1 MTDLA
6 NVVAPL
12 VRYLAHSLWQGP
24 VLLLAY
30 LAARRWLVGVRAE
43 PRCRAATTGIVLL
56 ALLPA
61 LTAAAAWLAA
71 GSTPASSG
79 PGPLAAGPMP
89 VPGEL
94 LRLFQLHMTDDLA
107 RSLALAWCAGMF
119 LSLGHLL
126 AGVRRINRLLARAGR
141 PVAPPGMAAL
151 AARAGLSSTPEV
163 REWSGATAPFVAGW
177 RHPVVVL
184 PTGLQQLLTS
194 GELEAVLLHELAHV
208 RRGDVRTNLWLRML
222 AAFAWHQLPL
232 WKLMQDLGREREH
245 CCDELAV
252 SAMGRTL
259 PLARALLT
267 LEERRSGQPRLAMA
281 GTGGDFAGRI
291 RRIVS
296 GSGAPSGPG
305 IRQRAAFAITGL
317 LAVAGSTMVVAVS
330 AEGEFAAWASGVH
343 ALIQASDP
351 AGPFTVE
358 LVGGQLVSATI
369 DGVAIPA
376 ERIVQRGQQVSLL
389 DPAGRSELT
398 LEVRAPGTIHW
409 SARPPRSP

>member
-6 NVVAPL
+6 DVATPL

-30 LAARRWLVGVRAE
+30 LAVRRWLAGVRAE
-43 PRCRAATTGIVLL
+43 ASCRAATTGIVLL
-56 ALLPA
+56 ALLPL
-61 LTAAAAWLAA
+61 LTALAAFLSA
-71 GSTPASSG
+71 GSTPAASNVG
-79 PGPLAAGPMP
+79 PSAVSPMP

-94 LRLFQLHMTDDLA
+94 LRLFQLHVTDDFA
-107 RSLALAWCAGMF
+107 RAVALAWCAGVL
-119 LSLGHLL
+119 LSLGHVLV
-126 AGVRRINRLLARAGR
+126 GVRRINRLLARAGR
-141 PVAPPGMAAL
+141 PVAPWGL
-151 AARAGLSSTPEV
+151 AGLATRAGLARTPEV

-184 PTGLQQLLTS
+184 PAGLQQLLTP

-208 RRGDVRTNLWLRML
+208 RRQDVRTNLLLRLL

-232 WKLMQDLGREREH
+232 WKLMSDLGREREH

-267 LEERRSGQPRLAMA
+267 MEERRSGQPRLAMA
-281 GTGGDFAGRI
+281 GTGGDFASRV

-296 GSGAPSGPG
+296 GGATMAGHQ
-305 IRQRAAFAITGL
+305 IRRRAAVAMTGL
-317 LAVAGSTMVVAVS
+317 LAVAGSTMVVAAT

-358 LVGGQLVSATI
+358 LVGGQLVAATI
-369 DGVAIPA
+369 DGVTIPRN
-376 ERIVQRGQQVSLL
+376 RIVQRGQQVRLL
-389 DPAGRSELT
+389 DAAGRSELT
-398 LEVRAPGTIHW
+398 LDVRAPGTIHW
-409 SARPPRSP
+409 SPRPPRSP